1 MASNK
6 ESARLA
12 LIVASALSQ
21 ALPIW
26 AATNADVPTVPP
38 TLGPKSAGP
47 AVKPTPKQKKVVPF
61 AYISSKTIWNPK
73 TIKVCW
79 DNPSD
84 DYQQA
89 MQLVQQ
95 AVSET
100 WEAYSGIRF
109 VGWGVC
115 ANPKNTGIRITI
127 ADVGPQTRG
136 LGTELELRE
145 KPEKYSPGG
154 MLLNFTF
161 LNWSTE
167 FCNTT
172 ENRKTCIRSVAIHEF
187 GHAIGFS
194 HEQNR
199 HDTPSLCKEAPQ
211 GGDGDVTVGKWD
223 ATSVMNYCYAI
234 YTAELRLSELDI
246 AGVRKFYGNEKQ
258 KLPQ

>member
-1 MASNK
+1 MALNK

-12 LIVASALSQ
+12 LIVASVLSQ
-21 ALPIW
+21 ALPVS
-26 AATNADVPTVPP
+26 AATNADVATVPP
-38 TLGPKSAGP
+38 TLGAKPAEP
-47 AVKPTPKQKKVVPF
+47 AVNRTPKQKKVVPF
-61 AYISSKTIWNPK
+61 AYILSTAIWRKN
-73 TIKVCW
+73 IKVCW
-79 DNPSD
+79 DNPSE

-109 VGWGVC
+109 VGWGIC
-115 ANPKNTGIRITI
+115 ANPKNAGIRITI
-127 ADVGPQTRG
+127 SDVGPQTRG
-136 LGTELELRE
+136 LGTQLELRNTPQE
-145 KPEKYSPGG
+145 YSPGG

-161 LNWSTE
+161 LTWSTE

-172 ENRKTCIRSVAIHEF
+172 ENRRTCIRSVAIHEF

-211 GGDGDVTVGKWD
+211 GGDGDMTVGKWD
-223 ATSVMNYCYAI
+223 ARSVMNYCYAI
-234 YTAELRLSELDI
+234 YTPDLKLSELDI
-246 AGVRKFYGNEKQ
+246 AGVRKFYGNENQ
-258 KLPQ
+258 KIPQ